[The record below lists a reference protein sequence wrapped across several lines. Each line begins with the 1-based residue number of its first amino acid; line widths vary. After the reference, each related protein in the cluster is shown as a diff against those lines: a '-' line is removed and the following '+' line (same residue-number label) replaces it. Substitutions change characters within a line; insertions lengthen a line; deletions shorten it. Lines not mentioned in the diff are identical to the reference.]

1 MSSVWLGETNK
12 NLLSFAKGFGTTD
25 VHEGMLDIKGVK
37 GPLCHQVWLWVE
49 DRELNGL
56 RWNKDTTL
64 GKNLGFALRTILSNM
79 KERFFQGEGLQ
90 FTNTND
96 VMETLKATFQE
107 RVASSL

>member
-56 RWNKDTTL
+56 R
-64 GKNLGFALRTILSNM
+64 
-79 KERFFQGEGLQ
+79 
-90 FTNTND
+90 
-96 VMETLKATFQE
+96 
-107 RVASSL
+107 